1 MDFANLEE
9 FMLTGKKIA
18 NSTFF
23 TNKQQ
28 INLKNEP
35 IKLST
40 PKLSSMP
47 KCEEPKDEF
56 LFPNQKDSLF
66 WCFYIMKNGLESF
79 ASLDNINVVL
89 EKKMKIE
96 CVEFLRKNKSLLK
109 AAKISPLTTIENFLV
124 NEDKIDVNTFF
135 ALCVANNISA
145 LYIYKNTYF
154 LLNAS
159 VSASVSETK
168 PETETDKNLYIVK
181 RIENTLK
188 TGILQSEK
196 KAKEY
201 LDTFY
206 KVDNISKPV
215 KAMSAYKLDEIVE
228 IAKKLGIETINSVTN
243 KQKTKKDIYELVV
256 QYF

>member
-28 INLKNEP
+28 INFKNEST
-35 IKLST
+35 KLST
-40 PKLSSMP
+40 PKPGSMP
-47 KCEEPKDEF
+47 KCEEPKEEF
-56 LFPNQKDSLF
+56 MFPNQKDALF
-66 WCFYIMKNGLESF
+66 WCFYIMKNGIESF

-159 VSASVSETK
+159 ASVSEK
-168 PETETDKNLYIVK
+168 NPETETYGNLHIVK

-243 KQKTKKDIYELVV
+243 KQKTKKDIYELIV

>member
-28 INLKNEP
+28 INFKNEP

-154 LLNAS
+154 LLNA
-159 VSASVSETK
+159 T
-168 PETETDKNLYIVK
+168 ETETETYGNLHIVK
-181 RIENTLK
+181 RIEKTLK
-188 TGILQSEK
+188 VGILQSDK
-196 KAKEY
+196 KAKEF
-201 LDTFY
+201 LEAFY
-206 KVDNISKPV
+206 KVDNIAKPV
-215 KAMSAYKLDEIVE
+215 KAMSAYKLDELVE
-228 IAKKLGIETINSVTN
+228 IAKKLGIETINSITN
-243 KQKTKKDIYELVV
+243 KQKTKKDIYELIV